1 MWTNDKA
8 VSGMYP
14 KSFNV
19 YNFSTQKLKT
29 KMIACDVKSR
39 CVAHGRS
46 WVKSLL
52 VFSHFTN
59 LVQLVEPKMT
69 MYFCS

>member
-29 KMIACDVKSR
+29 QMIACDVVTMCGSR
-39 CVAHGRS
+39 SVVGQISAS
-46 WVKSLL
+46 
-52 VFSHFTN
+52 FSHFTN